1 LRRPRLCIRA
11 THEERG
17 FAGRLAVARAYAQK
31 LNQVADRL
39 EPETAGFVE
48 ELTPVNLMVTAVF
61 RVLREDPTQIPEMEE
76 FLNSI
81 EELATASENGLGR
94 AENLANSVAA
104 NAKWS
109 KDLRKPTRRVVKA
122 LRQIS
127 DARSVFR
134 DWKSQVRDLRGQ

>member
-1 LRRPRLCIRA
+1 
-11 THEERG
+11 
-17 FAGRLAVARAYAQK
+17 
-31 LNQVADRL
+31 
-39 EPETAGFVE
+39 
-48 ELTPVNLMVTAVF
+48 
-61 RVLREDPTQIPEMEE
+61 MEE